1 LEWTGVMELRRP
13 MRTFKVKCPRTL
25 GNPGQ
30 LRDCG
35 GWVVPVDMESG
46 ALRIRSDSGVGVLQ
60 YFSTLCDTF
69 SISGQSRSRSLVRPI
84 IITEGRVTREVEV
97 QRVRHVYIRHTQ
109 LDRTQFCIELDDWQI
124 VGNRPSRIYRWKV
137 HHGGSPARRAF
148 IRDKRWNRLSAGNE
162 LGSLTGSQKNS
173 PPKAFRTVSRNP
185 SCTKSNP

>member
-1 LEWTGVMELRRP
+1 MEWTGVMELWRP
-13 MRTFKVKCPRTL
+13 MRTFKIKFPRTL

-35 GWVVPVDMESG
+35 GWVVPIDIEAG
-46 ALRIRSDSGVGVLQ
+46 ALGIRSDSGVGVLQ
-60 YFSTLCDTF
+60 YFSTLCDAF

-137 HHGGSPARRAF
+137 HHGGSRARRGL
-148 IRDKRWNRLSAGNE
+148 ICGKRGKPLRAWKGIGALNR
-162 LGSLTGSQKNS
+162 
-173 PPKAFRTVSRNP
+173 F
-185 SCTKSNP
+185 

>member
-1 LEWTGVMELRRP
+1 MEWAGVMELRWP
-13 MRTFKVKCPRTL
+13 MRTFKIKFPRTL

-35 GWVVPVDMESG
+35 GWVVPIDIESG
-46 ALRIRSDSGVGVLQ
+46 ALRLRCDSGVGVLQ
-60 YFSTLCDTF
+60 SFSTLCDAF

-137 HHGGSPARRAF
+137 HHGGSPGRRGVICHQRGCRVGARE
-148 IRDKRWNRLSAGNE
+148 DLGVLS
-162 LGSLTGSQKNS
+162 
-173 PPKAFRTVSRNP
+173 
-185 SCTKSNP
+185 